1 MKINVHQRYL
11 KLRLFMMKVNFLWN
25 FFTNISSIFFYTEAQ
40 VVGHKPGKGNC
51 TGMLG
56 ALECKLPNGKRFD
69 VGSGFNMDQRRKPPK
84 IGSVITFKFQELSN
98 NGIPR
103 FPVFL
108 RIRTDLTWN
117 DVLEAAKTKKPVSL
131 TKKVIPSTK
140 LSKQHSILFSVI
152 PSRDEKTGKK
162 IVTSDDEDENAA
174 AAAAAAVAA
183 PSSSKKT
190 DTREVCQYGEKCY
203 RTNSDHLKQYQH
215 PTTKTKPKSTKTKT
229 PCSFGAKCTRQS
241 SVHLATYSHPSKPKS
256 QKPVDI
262 AAQEEILDPEELIEP
277 EEPASPTT
285 TDNLLVKDKNKG
297 RQIDDD
303 GGDDDNEESS
313 TPTKTNK
320 RKRNLEE
327 KSKVKPTRKRI
338 KKS

>member
-1 MKINVHQRYL
+1 
-11 KLRLFMMKVNFLWN
+11 
-25 FFTNISSIFFYTEAQ
+25 
-40 VVGHKPGKGNC
+40 
-51 TGMLG
+51 MLG

-117 DVLEAAKTKKPVSL
+117 DVLEAAKTKTPVSL
-131 TKKVIPSTK
+131 TKKVVPSAK

-152 PSRDEKTGKK
+152 PSRDGKTGKK
-162 IVTSDDEDENAA
+162 IVTSDDEDESAPAA
-174 AAAAAAVAA
+174 AAAATSA
-183 PSSSKKT
+183 PSSSAASATTSKKKK

-203 RTNSDHLKQYQH
+203 RTNPDHLKQYQH
-215 PTTKTKPKSTKTKT
+215 PAGKAKPKAEKTKT

-241 SVHLATYSHPSKPKS
+241 SVHLATYSHPAKSKSKN
-256 QKPVDI
+256 PVDI
-262 AAQEEILDPEELIEP
+262 AAEEELLDPQELIEP

-285 TDNLLVKDKNKG
+285 ADNLLVKDKNKG
-297 RQIDDD
+297 RKIDDED
-303 GGDDDNEESS
+303 EEEESDA
-313 TPTKTNK
+313 PAKTNK
-320 RKRNLEE
+320 RKRSPAG
-327 KSKVKPTRKRI
+327 KSKAKPTAKRA

>member
-1 MKINVHQRYL
+1 
-11 KLRLFMMKVNFLWN
+11 MKVNLISIKLN
-25 FFTNISSIFFYTEAQ
+25 FHYKFFFYFPEAL

-98 NGIPR
+98 SGIPR

-108 RIRTDLTWN
+108 RLRTDLTWK
-117 DVLEAAKTKKPVSL
+117 DVLEAAKTKKPMSV
-131 TKKVIPSTK
+131 KEKVIPSAK

-152 PSRDEKTGKK
+152 PSRDAKTGNK
-162 IVTSDDEDENAA
+162 IITSDDEDEEATAA
-174 AAAAAAVAA
+174 AAAATTTA
-183 PSSSKKT
+183 SSSKSKSKSKTKTT
-190 DTREVCQYGEKCY
+190 DTREICQYGEKCY
-203 RTNSDHLKQYQH
+203 RTNPDHLKQYQH
-215 PTTKTKPKSTKTKT
+215 PSSTTKAKLTKTKSKTKT
-229 PCSFGAKCTRQS
+229 PCTFGAQCTRQS
-241 SVHLATYSHPSKPKS
+241 SVHLATYSHPSKSKS
-256 QKPVDI
+256 ENPVDI
-262 AAQEEILDPEELIEP
+262 AAQEEILDPQELIEP

-285 TDNLLVKDKNKG
+285 ADNLLVKDKNKG
-297 RQIDDD
+297 RKLDDDD
-303 GGDDDNEESS
+303 GDDDEQESN
-313 TPTKTNK
+313 TGTKTNK

-327 KSKVKPTRKRI
+327 KSKVKQTTRKRI

>member
-1 MKINVHQRYL
+1 V
-11 KLRLFMMKVNFLWN
+11 
-25 FFTNISSIFFYTEAQ
+25 
-40 VVGHKPGKGNC
+40 
-51 TGMLG
+51 LG

-108 RIRTDLTWN
+108 RLRTDLTWN
-117 DVLEAAKTKKPVSL
+117 DVLEAAKTKKPMSV
-131 TKKVIPSTK
+131 KEKVVPSAK

-152 PSRDEKTGKK
+152 PSRDAKTGKK
-162 IVTSDDEDENAA
+162 IVTSDDEDEEATA
-174 AAAAAAVAA
+174 SATTSTTA
-183 PSSSKKT
+183 SSKKT

-203 RTNSDHLKQYQH
+203 RTNADHLKQYQH
-215 PTTKTKPKSTKTKT
+215 PSSKAKPKLTKTKSKT
-229 PCSFGAKCTRQS
+229 PCTFGAKCTRQS

-256 QKPVDI
+256 QNPLDI
-262 AAQEEILDPEELIEP
+262 AAQEEIIDPQELIES

-297 RQIDDD
+297 RKLDDD
-303 GGDDDNEESS
+303 DDEDGDDDDQGSD
-313 TPTKTNK
+313 TRPKTNK

-327 KSKVKPTRKRI
+327 KSKVKPTTRKRI